1 MKIVV
6 CGDSITAG
14 QHLDE
19 GYAAWPQ
26 LLSTQL
32 GHPVIAR
39 GVPGDTTRLGL
50 ERFPRDVQS
59 QSPDVVVIQFGHNDA
74 NRWQTDRGLPRV
86 SFAAYVANLAEM
98 IERCL
103 AFDAKPYLCTISP
116 TYRSPGH
123 AEDCARYDAG
133 LRELAADLDV
143 PLLDVR
149 PVIEE
154 RHLLDGLHLNFDG
167 HLLYAGIVGAGL

>member
-1 MKIVV
+1 VKII
-6 CGDSITAG
+6 CIGDSITAG

-19 GYAAWPQ
+19 GYAAWPA
-26 LLSTQL
+26 LLSSRL

-74 NRWQTDRGLPRV
+74 NRWQTDLDLPRV
-86 SFAAYVANLAEM
+86 SFAAYIANLAEM
-98 IERCL
+98 VERVRT
-103 AFDAKPYLCTISP
+103 FDAKPFLCTISP

-123 AEDCARYDAG
+123 ADDCARYDRG
-133 LRELAADLDV
+133 LRDVAEDLDV

-167 HLLYAGIVGAGL
+167 HVLYASIVGAGL